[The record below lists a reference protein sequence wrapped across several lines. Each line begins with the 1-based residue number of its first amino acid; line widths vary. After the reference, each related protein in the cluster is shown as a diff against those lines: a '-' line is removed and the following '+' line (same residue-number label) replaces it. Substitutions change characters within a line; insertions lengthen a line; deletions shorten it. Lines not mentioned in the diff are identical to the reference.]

1 VTTTTSTAA
10 FATSRV
16 ALRDRPFVDVLD
28 LSFRFVRDGFGPL
41 AKLSLVMLP
50 LPMLATALVGSAA
63 GWAWGWFFAVAIAG
77 FVAAP
82 FTVLLGQ
89 FVFERDPSVRT
100 ALRRGLAA
108 MPRLFVVNLILGA
121 GIFASFFFFVLPALW
136 VITTTLF
143 VPEALVLERVGLL
156 RSFERSLRLT
166 GRGPGDVVLGGLL
179 RVLIYCVAPMLTDQI
194 GHIVLASVF
203 QITGPENLWDV
214 GGSSLAVIG
223 FWLAVPYVAVL
234 RFLLYIN
241 VRTHAEGWDIQTA
254 FATLATREGAEEA
267 TA

>member
-1 VTTTTSTAA
+1 MNDAPIVAA

-28 LSFRFVRDGFGPL
+28 LSFRFVRDGFAPL

-50 LPMLATALVGSAA
+50 LPMLATALVGSLA
-63 GWAWGWFFAVAIAG
+63 GWVWGWLFAVAIAG

-82 FTVLLGQ
+82 FTVLVGQ
-89 FVFERDPSVRT
+89 FVFERDPSARV

-108 MPRLFVVNLILGA
+108 APRLFLVNLVLAA
-121 GIFASFFFFVLPALW
+121 GIFASFFFFVLPAIW
-136 VITTTLF
+136 VVTTTLF
-143 VPEALVLERVGLL
+143 VTEALVLERATLL
-156 RSFERSLRLT
+156 RSFERSLRLA
-166 GRGPGDVVLGGLL
+166 GRGPGDVVLGGML
-179 RVLIYCVAPMLTDQI
+179 RVLIYCVAPMLADQV

-203 QITGPENLWDV
+203 QITGPETLWEV
-214 GGSSLAVIG
+214 GGSPLAVVG

-254 FATLATREGAEEA
+254 FATLATREASEEA
-267 TA
+267 A